1 MCFFFCFF
9 FFVVFFFFFVVSSFK
24 RLLSP
29 IYAKIVRPIHHL
41 NTRTFFTDAVT
52 LSHYIY
58 IYYSSSRKQLKSDII
73 WLICTHLKIFNTII
87 NYFELVN
94 LWIIRKFK
102 RFLIDMCLKHLW
114 NLIDH
119 VGFQVCKLFSEF
131 LNIL

>member
-1 MCFFFCFF
+1 M
-9 FFVVFFFFFVVSSFK
+9 
-24 RLLSP
+24 
-29 IYAKIVRPIHHL
+29 
-41 NTRTFFTDAVT
+41 
-52 LSHYIY
+52 LSHSVITFTF
-58 IYYSSSRKQLKSDII
+58 ITQVQQNNLKVII

-94 LWIIRKFK
+94 LWIIRKVK
-102 RFLIDMCLKHLW
+102 SFLYDMCLKHLW